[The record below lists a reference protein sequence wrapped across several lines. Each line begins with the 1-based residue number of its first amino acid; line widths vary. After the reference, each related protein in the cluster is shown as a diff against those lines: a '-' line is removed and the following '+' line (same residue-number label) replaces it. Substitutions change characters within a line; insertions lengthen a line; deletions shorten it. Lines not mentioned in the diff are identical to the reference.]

1 MEATSL
7 LEGGKGVKANRA
19 NSEEGPL
26 AYKEEHQA
34 GALGEKENTVFEKLH
49 TLNRLVTEAKAA
61 RLKLESDYGQI
72 KKLVRNPPARLL
84 SIPAIASSSPVILF
98 DQDISQQQAQAQAP
112 PQMYNPP
119 LHPNPTNQ
127 F

>member
-72 KKLVRNPPARLL
+72 KKLGRNPPAGLL
-84 SIPAIASSSPVILF
+84 SIPAIASSSPVIRLEKAV
-98 DQDISQQQAQAQAP
+98 SQKKAKGAP
-112 PQMYNPP
+112 LTEMYKHP
-119 LHPNPTNQ
+119 LHTG
-127 F
+127 

>member
-72 KKLVRNPPARLL
+72 KKLGRNPPAGPL
-84 SIPAIASSSPVILF
+84 SIPPHASSSP
-98 DQDISQQQAQAQAP
+98 
-112 PQMYNPP
+112 P
-119 LHPNPTNQ
+119 LGVGKARSGKDAEVAALTEID
-127 F
+127 